1 MKNLPRVS
9 VVMSVRNGAAHLEE
23 TLGSVLS
30 QEGVAFEVVV
40 VNDGSRDASGEM
52 LDAFAARDE
61 RVRVFHRAPM
71 GLTCSLILG
80 CAEARGEFIAR
91 QDCGDRSCLGR
102 LEQMTI
108 MFDSAPDVVMA
119 SVGTRFFGPRD
130 EILYEIIQG
139 AEELHEGLGR
149 ITLAEIRGPS
159 HHGATMF
166 RKSVY
171 EAVGGYRAAFDV
183 AQDLDL
189 WLRFAERGKCAAIS
203 AVLYEAR
210 LSSGSISHLRRAEQL
225 RTSQVILDCATLRR
239 RGAND
244 AIGIAAWLERRSR
257 DQIVALEN
265 SCRDQARFDCFLAN
279 VLRSRDRDRAREYYF
294 ASLRACF
301 WQPKVWLRLIEMD
314 LLR

>member
-1 MKNLPRVS
+1 MKSLPRVS
-9 VVMSVRNGAAHLEE
+9 VVMSVRDGAAHLEE
-23 TLGSVLS
+23 TLSSVLS
-30 QEGVAFEVVV
+30 QKGVAFEVVV

-52 LDAFAARDE
+52 LDACAARDD

-71 GLTCSLILG
+71 GLTRGLILG

-91 QDCGDRSCLGR
+91 QDCGDRSCSGR
-102 LEQMTI
+102 LEQMTE
-108 MFDSAPDVVMA
+108 MFDSDPDVVMA
-119 SVGTRFFGPRD
+119 SVGARFFGPRD
-130 EILYEIIQG
+130 EILYEIVQS

-149 ITLAEIRGPS
+149 ITLAEICGPS

-189 WLRFAERGKCAAIS
+189 WLRVAERGKCTATNT
-203 AVLYEAR
+203 VLYEAR
-210 LSSGSISHLRRAEQL
+210 LFSGSISHLRRAEQL
-225 RTSQVILDCATLRR
+225 RTSQVILDCATIRR
-239 RGAND
+239 RGGND
-244 AIGIAAWLERRSR
+244 AIEIAAWLENRNREP
-257 DQIVALEN
+257 IVAPYNNRREE
-265 SCRDQARFDCFLAN
+265 ARFNNFLAN
-279 VLRSRDRDRAREYYF
+279 VLRGRDRDRAREYYS